1 MSVARS
7 VHSGRPGD
15 TRRAGPGGLDRDRD
29 PAGIPLTQATFE
41 TPASVRI
48 TVPAGV
54 KSGLYPVT
62 LTVQAHRGGEAK
74 STVNVPV
81 FGSWASG
88 TTATASSEHA
98 PNVVNG
104 ATRTYL
110 ASNAIDHDLATFWN
124 DDTDGRYPDTL
135 TVTAPAPAPAA
146 TALTG
151 VGFASHPDGVPT
163 DLTVQTWDGA
173 HWADQVHITGKHRRL
188 PPGPRSRPRVTTT
201 RVRIAVAAAQNGFS
215 RIAELTP

>member
-1 MSVARS
+1 MVVEGRS
-7 VHSGRPGD
+7 TADVQATLGAQVP
-15 TRRAGPGGLDRDRD
+15 AGWTVTAT
-29 PAGIPLTQATFE
+29 PAGIPLTPATSE

-62 LTVQAHRGGEAK
+62 LTVRAPRGGEAK

-110 ASNAIDHDLATFWN
+110 ASNAFDHDLATFWN

-135 TVTAPAPAPAA
+135 TVTAPAA

-151 VGFASHPDGVPT
+151 VGFAFHPDGVPT
-163 DLTVQTWDGA
+163 DFTVQTWDGA
-173 HWADQVHITGKHRRL
+173 HWADQVHITGNTAVYRWT
-188 PPGPRSRPRVTTT
+188 RSRPR
-201 RVRIAVAAAQNGFS
+201 
-215 RIAELTP
+215 